1 MTNLDRKME
10 HGTDRMH
17 ALFAF
22 EDSVILATNIERL
35 MAEQNYDKKKFAE
48 VAGITRP
55 TLLKLLRG
63 EGDVKLSTIRKAA
76 SALGVSICELF
87 SYPPAVAS
95 SRKHL

>member
-63 EGDVKLSTIRKAA
+63 ELIDTEIADADWGDAEPAEAA
-76 SALGVSICELF
+76 H
-87 SYPPAVAS
+87 PT
-95 SRKHL
+95 